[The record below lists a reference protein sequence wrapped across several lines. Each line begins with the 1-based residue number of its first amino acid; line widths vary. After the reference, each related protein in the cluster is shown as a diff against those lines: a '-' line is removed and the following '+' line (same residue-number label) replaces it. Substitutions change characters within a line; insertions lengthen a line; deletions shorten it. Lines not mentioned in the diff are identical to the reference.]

1 VALIIAANNASEWT
15 GPTGNNTYLLPGPP
29 SVLID
34 AGVGDTAHL
43 DAIAGALKG
52 GPLDLVL
59 ITHGHVDHA
68 AGAPALARRWPGVV
82 VRGGGPGTPLED
94 GETFRAGQTRL
105 LAVHTPGHAPDH
117 HCLLDEST
125 RDVYCGDLARIGGTV
140 VIPASRGGSLREYL
154 ASLERIR
161 ALQPRRL
168 LPAHGPVV
176 TDPQGLIDEYLAHRA
191 ARERQMVEAMKDGCT
206 RVEDFVA
213 RIYPRL
219 SPSLRP
225 AAEDTVRAHLV
236 KLRGNGS
243 TIEE

>member
-1 VALIIAANNASEWT
+1 
-15 GPTGNNTYLLPGPP
+15 
-29 SVLID
+29 VLID
-34 AGVGDTAHL
+34 AGVGDAAHL
-43 DAIAGALKG
+43 DAIAEALDDAA
-52 GPLDLVL
+52 LDLVL

-82 VRGGGPGTPLED
+82 VRGGGVGNPLED
-94 GETFRAGQTRL
+94 GETFRAGGTSL

-117 HCLLDEST
+117 YCFLDEST

-176 TDPQGLIDEYLAHRA
+176 TDPQGLIGEYLAHRA
-191 ARERQMVEAMKDGCT
+191 ARERQIVDALKDGCT
-206 RVEDFVA
+206 RVEDLVA
-213 RIYPRL
+213 RIYPEL
-219 SPSLRP
+219 SPSLRG
-225 AAEDTVRAHLV
+225 AAEETVRAHLV
-236 KLRGNGS
+236 KLRDS
-243 TIEE
+243 SA

>member
-1 VALIIAANNASEWT
+1 MFLLRANNASEWT

-34 AGVGDTAHL
+34 AGVGDAAHL
-43 DAIAGALKG
+43 DAIAEALDGAA
-52 GPLDLVL
+52 LDLVL

-68 AGAPALARRWPGVV
+68 AGAPALGRRWPGVV
-82 VRGGGPGTPLED
+82 VRGGGVGKPLEE
-94 GETFRAGQTRL
+94 GETFRAGEAGETIL

-117 HCLLDEST
+117 YCLLDEST

-161 ALQPRRL
+161 ALRPRRL

-176 TDPQGLIDEYLAHRA
+176 TDPERLIDEYLAHRA
-191 ARERQMVEAMKDGCT
+191 ARERQIVEALEDGCT
-206 RVEDFVA
+206 RVDDLVA
-213 RIYPRL
+213 RIYPEL

-225 AAEDTVRAHLV
+225 AAEETVRAHLA
-236 KLRGNGS
+236 KLR
-243 TIEE
+243 ERQP

>member
-1 VALIIAANNASEWT
+1 
-15 GPTGNNTYLLPGPP
+15 
-29 SVLID
+29 VLID
-34 AGVGDTAHL
+34 AGVGDAAHL
-43 DAIAGALKG
+43 DAIAEALDDAA
-52 GPLDLVL
+52 LDLVL

-82 VRGGGPGTPLED
+82 VRGGGVGNPLED
-94 GETFRAGQTRL
+94 GENFRAGGTSL

-117 HCLLDEST
+117 YCFLDEST

-176 TDPQGLIDEYLAHRA
+176 TDPQGLIGEYLAHRA
-191 ARERQMVEAMKDGCT
+191 ARERQIVDALKDGCT
-206 RVEDFVA
+206 RVEDLVA
-213 RIYPRL
+213 RIYPEL
-219 SPSLRP
+219 SPSLRG
-225 AAEDTVRAHLV
+225 AAEETVRAHLV
-236 KLRGNGS
+236 KLRDS
-243 TIEE
+243 SA

>member
-1 VALIIAANNASEWT
+1 VALILAAHNASEWT

-34 AGVGDTAHL
+34 AGVGDPAHL
-43 DAIAGALKG
+43 DAIAEALDGAA
-52 GPLDLVL
+52 LDLVL

-82 VRGGGPGTPLED
+82 VRGGGVGKPLEE
-94 GETFRAGQTRL
+94 GETFRAGEAGETIL

-117 HCLLDEST
+117 YCLLDEST

-140 VIPASRGGSLREYL
+140 VIAASRGGSLREYL

-176 TDPQGLIDEYLAHRA
+176 TDPRRLIDEYLAHRA
-191 ARERQMVEAMKDGCT
+191 ARERQIIELLKDGCT
-206 RVEDFVA
+206 RVEDLVA
-213 RIYPRL
+213 RIYPDL
-219 SPSLRP
+219 SPSLRG
-225 AAEDTVRAHLV
+225 AAEETVRAHLA
-236 KLRGNGS
+236 KIG
-243 TIEE
+243 EHQP